1 MKRLVWIVSLS
12 TLVVLGAGILGQAL
26 IVILGVYYTPNG
38 DLADPTP
45 LAIVAT
51 ALDLGGLLAMPLT
64 AAALVLGLVVIA
76 QDRRY
81 GWLVVL
87 VVATL
92 LACVG
97 LLGMAW
103 ILLSVNSPIAF
114 QTPLAAIS
122 LVTALYSRA
131 PTPHADAVLRH

>member
-51 ALDLGGLLAMPLT
+51 VLDLGGLLAMPLT
-64 AAALVLGLVVIA
+64 ASALVLGLVVIA

-81 GWLVVL
+81 GWFVAL
-87 VVATL
+87 VVASL

-122 LVTALYSRA
+122 LVTALYSR
-131 PTPHADAVLRH
+131 TSTSHADAALRH